1 MKKGILLAVVAALMI
16 APAAA
21 MAHHGPRGGKS
32 APNVMYVLHG
42 KLSAYTPY
50 NNSIYGP
57 QNGSITILVNHS
69 NHHGKAL
76 KTQSLTFVV
85 DAKTR
90 VTLHNG
96 NPIADGDRGI
106 VKVRAALRIPAA
118 DLAATVQASHAR
130 AIIDMGAPST

>member
-57 QNGSITILVNHS
+57 QNGSITILVSRS
-69 NHHGKAL
+69 NHHGRAL
-76 KTQSLTFVV
+76 KNMSLTFPVGPNT
-85 DAKTR
+85 KLSLR
-90 VTLHNG
+90 NGVTV
-96 NPIADGDRGI
+96 ITDGDRGI
-106 VKVRAALRIPAA
+106 VKIRAPKRIAPA
-118 DLAATVQASHAR
+118 DLAATLQAIPAR
-130 AIIDMGAPST
+130 QIVDKGA